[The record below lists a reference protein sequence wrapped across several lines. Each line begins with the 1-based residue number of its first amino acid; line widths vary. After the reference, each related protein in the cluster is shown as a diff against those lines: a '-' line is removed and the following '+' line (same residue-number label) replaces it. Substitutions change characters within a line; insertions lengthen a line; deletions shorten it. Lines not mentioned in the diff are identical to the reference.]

1 MPSSRRR
8 RRRRF
13 LSNFRWPEDPLNLVE
28 TKNPFGS
35 FQTNPKADAW
45 WVPPFFFLKKWFF
58 ETSLSAPT
66 DIFEKNSEQY
76 SKQSVL
82 SIFER
87 LLTAILSKF
96 CSLLFTLL
104 AVSGAVWITL
114 IRLADKFPPD
124 KCPPDKYQALALVR
138 EELVQ
143 WVLVPGEG
151 V

>member
-1 MPSSRRR
+1 MT
-8 RRRRF
+8 
-13 LSNFRWPEDPLNLVE
+13 LVFDDGKWVE
-28 TKNPFGS
+28 AHKMILAASICLRLAENSKNKHP
-35 FQTNPKADAW
+35 Q
-45 WVPPFFFLKKWFF
+45 
-58 ETSLSAPT
+58 SAPT

-114 IRLADKFPPD
+114 IQLLACSSKHVKPFG
-124 KCPPDKYQALALVR
+124 QT
-138 EELVQ
+138 
-143 WVLVPGEG
+143 GI
-151 V
+151 

>member
-1 MPSSRRR
+1 MILAASVWQKIAKTSIR
-8 RRRRF
+8 
-13 LSNFRWPEDPLNLVE
+13 S
-28 TKNPFGS
+28 
-35 FQTNPKADAW
+35 AD
-45 WVPPFFFLKKWFF
+45 
-58 ETSLSAPT
+58 SAPT

-114 IRLADKFPPD
+114 IQLLACSSKHVKPFG
-124 KCPPDKYQALALVR
+124 QT
-138 EELVQ
+138 
-143 WVLVPGEG
+143 GI
-151 V
+151 

>member
-1 MPSSRRR
+1 M
-8 RRRRF
+8 
-13 LSNFRWPEDPLNLVE
+13 V
-28 TKNPFGS
+28 GS
-35 FQTNPKADAW
+35 AI
-45 WVPPFFFLKKWFF
+45 FFLKKWFF

-114 IRLADKFPPD
+114 IQLLACSSKHVKPFG
-124 KCPPDKYQALALVR
+124 QT
-138 EELVQ
+138 
-143 WVLVPGEG
+143 GI
-151 V
+151 